1 MLSICLNIV
10 FENMSNI
17 SIDTTKLSTKG
28 QVIIPV
34 DIRNKLALEPG
45 HKLFVLASDEAII
58 LQKTAS
64 INQEEQSSFLQKAKI
79 LARKMGLNL

>member
-1 MLSICLNIV
+1 MFSICLNIV

-45 HKLFVLASDEAII
+45 HKLYKV
-58 LQKTAS
+58 
-64 INQEEQSSFLQKAKI
+64 
-79 LARKMGLNL
+79 